1 AEERKL
7 VTRAA
12 QGLVIYRSKQKK
24 PPAKVSA
31 QTLIRERD
39 SWPSWAAHA
48 LPEAKPPPARVT
60 VSYGTVAWDGM
71 LVLTRIWKRD
81 PPAPDVEVLAA
92 AVPALESLADCVQGE
107 WVNIYEH
114 EHPRQAA
121 AWRERFAKCGFQF
134 PPAQSIETGEAH
146 PVLGAVRKHGW

>member
-1 AEERKL
+1 
-7 VTRAA
+7 
-12 QGLVIYRSKQKK
+12 
-24 PPAKVSA
+24 
-31 QTLIRERD
+31 
-39 SWPSWAAHA
+39 
-48 LPEAKPPPARVT
+48 
-60 VSYGTVAWDGM
+60 DGM
-71 LVLTRIWKRD
+71 LVLKRIWKRD

-146 PVLGAVRKHGW
+146 PVLGAVRKHGWTVPSLWPPRMDGTMTSTGPPTAGLMSAQDERDLANLK